1 MGHLELSPVSPA
13 GQVGSIWVGSGWRL
27 PAEPALEAPLSG
39 ELGAPTG
46 PPVAALV
53 SPPVCVLPPGHSQA
67 PRGHE
72 PLCGGHP
79 VLWDSVP
86 ESSAWLC
93 LSSRPCPVGLP
104 RGSRPGLWT
113 RAHLPEAGPGWAW
126 SWTGPSCKC
135 RPWGGHG
142 PRHMAGVMSLW
153 RWGLP
158 PGGFV
163 CLVGKG
169 DTEQAAVGRGG
180 LAQGCGCGRG
190 AGPSLPSGLWWGRA
204 SGAGPAGC
212 PRCPSGS
219 TWPRGWLCPSSCEY
233 PLAPAPGSL
242 LVPPS
247 TVYPLGR
254 GFQQ

>member
-1 MGHLELSPVSPA
+1 MREERGAGWGNSFLQANIGNWISNGRQQIFFLPVQENHFFERWKELWYHCHLKYHQEE
-13 GQVGSIWVGSGWRL
+13 IWVGSGWRL

-46 PPVAALV
+46 PPVATLV

-72 PLCGGHP
+72 TLCGGHP

-86 ESSAWLC
+86 ETNAWLC

-142 PRHMAGVMSLW
+142 PCHMAGVMSL
-153 RWGLP
+153 
-158 PGGFV
+158 
-163 CLVGKG
+163 
-169 DTEQAAVGRGG
+169 
-180 LAQGCGCGRG
+180 
-190 AGPSLPSGLWWGRA
+190 
-204 SGAGPAGC
+204 
-212 PRCPSGS
+212 
-219 TWPRGWLCPSSCEY
+219 
-233 PLAPAPGSL
+233 
-242 LVPPS
+242 
-247 TVYPLGR
+247 
-254 GFQQ
+254 